1 MYPPDANGPMSTC
14 GTRWS
19 VTLTDAAT
27 FVMLGPAEMVPVV
40 AFREHTR

>member
-14 GTRWS
+14 GIRS
-19 VTLTDAAT
+19 VTFTDAAT